1 MASCSLVN
9 EEGSPTRPVGLPSE
23 AAIIE
28 SPEAPPSSGG
38 GGMRLDPS
46 GGDAEI
52 EESRSIE
59 RTRIGL
65 CPSVSISDGPGAGW
79 RRGNLQ
85 VSLDPVEPELGETTM
100 DGTCGYVLSGL
111 NLNPFMDG
119 TCGYVFPPPSTTT
132 LAGLPPDRHP
142 KSHMRRGVHE
152 SVSRRLL
159 RPATEVDS
167 PSSPPADDSSR
178 PKAGPRVASCRPW

>member
-111 NLNPFMDG
+111 NPLYGWYLWVRF
-119 TCGYVFPPPSTTT
+119 
-132 LAGLPPDRHP
+132 
-142 KSHMRRGVHE
+142 
-152 SVSRRLL
+152 
-159 RPATEVDS
+159 
-167 PSSPPADDSSR
+167 SSPVDHHPCRVPLETPPEIAYEKRCSR
-178 PKAGPRVASCRPW
+178 KCIPPTTPTRH